1 VRVEDLGYYRSLQYG
16 LTVIP
21 DPQSGGY
28 VAKINELPGCITQA
42 ESLPELM
49 NMIQDA
55 KRCWLD
61 GALQDGIEIPEPSDL
76 SDAEPSKFLLR
87 LPKSLQRDLAARAK
101 LEGVSLNQYM
111 LYQLAR
117 SVGPTSMQGTAQDE
131 MVATVN
137 V

>member
-1 VRVEDLGYYRSLQYG
+1 MKKYLDYYMSLPYAIT
-16 LTVIP
+16 LIP
-21 DPQSGGY
+21 DSQSGGY
-28 VAKINELPGCITQA
+28 LAKINELPGCMTQA

-49 NMIQDA
+49 NMILDA
-55 KRCWLD
+55 KCCWLD
-61 GALQDGIEIPEPSDL
+61 GALQDGLEIPEPIDL
-76 SDAEPSKFLLR
+76 TDAEPSKFLLR

-131 MVATVN
+131 MVATVPG
-137 V
+137 

>member
-1 VRVEDLGYYRSLQYG
+1 MMEKDLDYYMSLPYTI
-16 LTVIP
+16 TVIP

-61 GALQDGIEIPEPSDL
+61 GALQEGIEIPEPIDL
-76 SDAEPSKFLLR
+76 TDAEPSKFLLR

-117 SVGPTSMQGTAQDE
+117 SVGPTSMQGPAQDE
-131 MVATVN
+131 MAATVIG
-137 V
+137 

>member
-1 VRVEDLGYYRSLQYG
+1 MFIIE
-16 LTVIP
+16 LTPNNARRIP
-21 DPQSGGY
+21 RSGGY

-42 ESLPELM
+42 ETLPELM

-61 GALQDGIEIPEPSDL
+61 GALQDGIEIPEPTDL
-76 SDAEPSKFLLR
+76 TDAEPSKFLLR

-117 SVGPTSMQGTAQDE
+117 SVGPTSMQGAAQDE
-131 MVATVN
+131 MTATVN
-137 V
+137 G